1 MLFHWI
7 LKKMVSGPCSDS
19 CVLSLFLIFLL
30 IHAFFIFR
38 NQFFYKDI
46 LVLSPKLS
54 TIKKATCY
62 FRLLKITHPT
72 CGTRT
77 MVSSW
82 EIFRVMVVLCGLS
95 LSMVHSNFN
104 HTDSICHIILD
115 ASDMLLSGSADATVK
130 LWDVQYGKE
139 KLSITNNTA
148 VRAVAIAE
156 GDKEIVYATDA
167 RMGFPAMMVIY
178 SLNTKKPLREIAING
193 SKITTIAWSLQ
204 NKFIFTGHE
213 DGTITAWDPMVLC
226 DALAVVFYIIFLF

>member
-1 MLFHWI
+1 
-7 LKKMVSGPCSDS
+7 MV
-19 CVLSLFLIFLL
+19 
-30 IHAFFIFR
+30 
-38 NQFFYKDI
+38 N
-46 LVLSPKLS
+46 
-54 TIKKATCY
+54 
-62 FRLLKITHPT
+62 
-72 CGTRT
+72 
-77 MVSSW
+77 SW
-82 EIFRVMVVLCGLS
+82 EIFKVMVVLYGLS
-95 LSMVHSNFN
+95 LSMVYLIFKDFYSV
-104 HTDSICHIILD
+104 CHIILD
-115 ASDMLLSGSADATVK
+115 ASDMLLSGSADATAK

-178 SLNTKKPLREIAING
+178 SLNTKRPIREIAING

>member
-1 MLFHWI
+1 
-7 LKKMVSGPCSDS
+7 
-19 CVLSLFLIFLL
+19 
-30 IHAFFIFR
+30 
-38 NQFFYKDI
+38 
-46 LVLSPKLS
+46 
-54 TIKKATCY
+54 
-62 FRLLKITHPT
+62 
-72 CGTRT
+72 
-77 MVSSW
+77 
-82 EIFRVMVVLCGLS
+82 
-95 LSMVHSNFN
+95 
-104 HTDSICHIILD
+104 
-115 ASDMLLSGSADATVK
+115 MLLSGSADATVK

-178 SLNTKKPLREIAING
+178 SLNTKRPIREIAING

>member
-1 MLFHWI
+1 
-7 LKKMVSGPCSDS
+7 
-19 CVLSLFLIFLL
+19 
-30 IHAFFIFR
+30 
-38 NQFFYKDI
+38 
-46 LVLSPKLS
+46 
-54 TIKKATCY
+54 
-62 FRLLKITHPT
+62 
-72 CGTRT
+72 
-77 MVSSW
+77 
-82 EIFRVMVVLCGLS
+82 
-95 LSMVHSNFN
+95 
-104 HTDSICHIILD
+104 
-115 ASDMLLSGSADATVK
+115 MLLSGSADATVK

-213 DGTITAWDPMVLC
+213 DGTITAWDPKVLC
-226 DALAVVFYIIFLF
+226 DALKVVFYIIFLL